1 MAKRR
6 QSRKA
11 LTVLAAAVVGA
22 GLAAAFW
29 PQPMRVDLGEVKR
42 GAMMVTVDEEARTQ
56 VRDPYVVSTP
66 IAGRLMRVTLEPGD
80 FVEKGKTV
88 VARMLPTN
96 PAALDI
102 RTREQANAAIA
113 ASEAALRVA
122 EADLNKAMADRDLA
136 DDDVQRG
143 RKLFAQDTISQ
154 AALDRLEGTARSMN
168 AIVDTAR
175 AAISMRVA
183 DLKNA
188 RARLISFDDQGL
200 YDAATGAD
208 ATPIDLP
215 SPISGRVLRVIQK
228 SETTL
233 GAGAPIL
240 EVGDTQSDLEVVV
253 ELLSTDAVRV
263 DVGDRVL
270 ITNWGGEGDLRG
282 EVERIDPWGFTKYSA
297 LGVEEQRVNAV
308 IQFTDDPA
316 ARATLGHGFRVETRI
331 VVWEAEDTLIVP
343 SSALF
348 RLNGGWA
355 VFVADVGGAAVLTP
369 VTPGRNNGIEAEVLD
384 GLQVGTEV
392 VLYPSAGLID
402 GTKIAP
408 RVAQ

>member
-1 MAKRR
+1 MVA
-6 QSRKA
+6 A
-11 LTVLAAAVVGA
+11 LLVGA

-29 PQPMRVDLGEVKR
+29 PQPMLVDLGEVRR
-42 GAMMVTVDEEARTQ
+42 GAMMLTVDEEARTR

-102 RTREQANAAIA
+102 RTREQAKAAIA
-113 ASEAALRVA
+113 AAEAALRVA
-122 EADLNKAMADRDLA
+122 EADLNKAIADRDLA
-136 DDDVQRG
+136 EDEVERA
-143 RKLFAQDTISQ
+143 RKLYEQDTISR
-154 AALDRLEGTARSMN
+154 AALDRSEGTWRSVQ
-168 AIVDTAR
+168 ATVDTAR

-183 DLKNA
+183 DLSNA

-233 GAGAPIL
+233 AAGAPIL

-263 DVGDRVL
+263 EVGDRVL
-270 ITNWGGEGDLRG
+270 ITNWGGDGDLHG

-308 IQFTDDPA
+308 VQFTDDPA

-331 VVWEAEDTLIVP
+331 VVWEADDALIVP

-348 RLNGGWA
+348 RQDGGWA
-355 VFVADVGGAAVLTP
+355 VFVADSDGTVALTP
-369 VTPGRNNGIEAEVLD
+369 VRPGRNNGIDAEVLE
-384 GLQVGTEV
+384 GLELGTEV

-402 GTKIAP
+402 GAKIAP
-408 RVAQ
+408 RQTP